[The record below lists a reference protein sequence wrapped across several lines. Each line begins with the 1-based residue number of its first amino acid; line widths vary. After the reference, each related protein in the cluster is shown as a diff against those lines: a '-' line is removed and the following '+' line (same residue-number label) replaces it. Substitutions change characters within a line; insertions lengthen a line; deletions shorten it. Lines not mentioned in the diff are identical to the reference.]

1 MTFAKSCPG
10 SRSIRQPV
18 PEDIKCPGCGVAV
31 EIWTDEMSR
40 LCPSCGTRVLREQ
53 QPSCIDW
60 CPAAKECIG
69 PEVYQRLKPEAKKV
83 SVKTKAASP
92 LDVISQE
99 HDEVLNQM
107 SFLRAATLCIR
118 SGASAAAHESSK
130 ILELGMN
137 NLRQV
142 LDFFDNELRL
152 HFRCEEETL
161 FPVLE
166 KHIGKEG
173 SPTRLLRSE
182 HAQLWPLYDKLK
194 NKLEAFQKDGRQPAK
209 ATGIY
214 KIGNRIVGLL
224 REHIE
229 KENTSLLPIARSL
242 LGEKELE
249 EISQKWKLLVSK

>member
-18 PEDIKCPGCGVAV
+18 PEDIKCPSCGVDV
-31 EIWTDEMSR
+31 EIWTDELSQ
-40 LCPSCGTRVLREQ
+40 LCPSCGTRVFREQ
-53 QPSCIDW
+53 LPSCIDW

-69 PEVYQRLKPEAKKV
+69 PEVYQRLKPEAEKV
-83 SVKTKAASP
+83 SVKTKTASP

-118 SGASAAAHESSK
+118 SGARATVPESSK

-142 LDFFDNELRL
+142 LEFFDSELRL
-152 HFRCEEETL
+152 HFRLEEETL
-161 FPVLE
+161 FPILE
-166 KHIGKEG
+166 RHMGKEG
-173 SPTRLLRSE
+173 SPTRLLLAE

-194 NKLEAFQKDGRQPAK
+194 DEVGEFQKDDSEPSK
-209 ATGIY
+209 ATEIY

-224 REHIE
+224 RGHIE

-242 LGEKELE
+242 LGEKELA
-249 EISQKWKLLVSK
+249 EISSKWQSLSV